1 MSQTNS
7 ENTITVQE
15 LIEELEK
22 HPKDAEVIFGD
33 VNSLHFSRVKERGHD
48 QVQIEFN
55 EQVYRDSEGLLV
67 VQDLE

>member
-15 LIEELEK
+15 LIE
-22 HPKDAEVIFGD
+22 
-33 VNSLHFSRVKERGHD
+33 ERGHD